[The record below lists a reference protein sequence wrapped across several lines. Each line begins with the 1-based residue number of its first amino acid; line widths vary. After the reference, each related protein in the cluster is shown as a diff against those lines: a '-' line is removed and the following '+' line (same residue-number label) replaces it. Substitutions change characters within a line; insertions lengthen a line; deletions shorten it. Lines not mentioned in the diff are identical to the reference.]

1 MTNRIFSIREALER
15 LVKATKGLAQAG
27 RPRTQADW
35 SRANQAV
42 ADADRAL
49 QASTFRS
56 ADEVVDGHAVGGRA
70 SADYTE
76 ALEVYPG
83 LAGRVDAVRWLGMTT
98 HEQLANALSFAS
110 YQEDLADSA
119 AEDALV
125 FVGENNRMVALLR
138 QWCDSVDDADC
149 LPTVRQV
156 ELRRATEEAIG
167 RSPNCHCDESHQV
180 K

>member
-42 ADADRAL
+42 ADAGRAL
-49 QASTFRS
+49 EAP
-56 ADEVVDGHAVGGRA
+56 DEM
-70 SADYTE
+70 S
-76 ALEVYPG
+76 
-83 LAGRVDAVRWLGMTT
+83 
-98 HEQLANALSFAS
+98 
-110 YQEDLADSA
+110 
-119 AEDALV
+119 ALV
-125 FVGENNRMVALLR
+125 GRSNRLVALLR

-167 RSPNCHCDESHQV
+167 RSPATPPAKYESV
-180 K
+180 RDMGGGGL